1 MPMLRWEHGS
11 EDRLNKAA
19 IELFDEQ
26 GFENTSVIGLPID

>member
-1 MPMLRWEHGS
+1 MLRWEHGS